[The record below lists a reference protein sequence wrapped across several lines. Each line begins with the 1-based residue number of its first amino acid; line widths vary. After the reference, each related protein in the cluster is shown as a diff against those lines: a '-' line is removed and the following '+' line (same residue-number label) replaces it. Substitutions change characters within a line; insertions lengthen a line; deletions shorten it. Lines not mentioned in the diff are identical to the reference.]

1 MRALVCAHA
10 GCSRF
15 KTVLSSGAALLVA
28 IAAITSNAQTYP
40 SRPIRMIV
48 PFTPGGSTDIY
59 ARTLSPKLGDALGQ
73 QVVVDNR
80 PGAGGT
86 LGADLAAKSPPD
98 GYTLWIGQTANLAIG
113 PALRKKSPYDPVRDF
128 APITMV
134 QRASSVLIVSAS
146 SPLRSL
152 KDLIAYAKK
161 TPGGATYGSAGI
173 GTTGHINGFLVAKVA
188 GIELLHVPYKGA
200 SPAMLDLQAGRITMM
215 ATSIGSSAGMIRQG
229 KIRALATTGAKRAP
243 ALPDVPTAAEQGLTG
258 YDVSSWHAVLAPAKT
273 APPVTAR
280 LNKELVAILKLP
292 ETQEKLSSEGGEVMP
307 TTPEEAATFIRN
319 EVAKWSKL
327 LNDANIPLE

>member
-1 MRALVCAHA
+1 MSIRNGRQAVRE
-10 GCSRF
+10 RF
-15 KTVLSSGAALLVA
+15 KTAVCASATVLVA
-28 IAAITSNAQTYP
+28 IAAASAGAQAYP

-80 PGAGGT
+80 AGAGGAV
-86 LGADLAAKSPPD
+86 GAELAAKSPPD

-113 PALRKKSPYDPVRDF
+113 PALRKKALYDPVRDF

-134 QRASSVLIVSAS
+134 QRASSVLVVSAG

-152 KDLIAYAKK
+152 KDLVAFAKK

-173 GTTGHINGFLVAKVA
+173 GTTGHINGYLVGKVA

-215 ATSIGSSAGMIRQG
+215 ATSIGSSAGMIKQG

-273 APPVTAR
+273 PAPIVAR
-280 LNKELVAILKLP
+280 LNKELVSILRTP
-292 ETQEKLSSEGGEVMP
+292 EIQDKLSSEGGEVMP
-307 TTPEEAATFIRN
+307 TTPEEAGAFIRG
-319 EVAKWSKL
+319 EVAKWGKL
-327 LNDANIPLE
+327 LREANIPLE